1 MGQTIQIEKAVSL
14 KEKPDVSTVKFG
26 TVFTDYMFSS
36 NYTPEHG
43 WEEPSIVPYQ
53 NLEISPA
60 ANGIHYGQSVFE
72 GLKAYKNGDEVLL
85 FRPDENFKRLNT
97 SLERLAMPKINEEVS
112 LNALY
117 ELIKLER
124 DWVPGGPGQ
133 SLYIR
138 PFVFADEAFL
148 GVRSARTYQYNII
161 LSPVAG
167 YYGGQLDPTAIY
179 VEDDFVRAVRGG
191 VGDIKCA
198 GNYAASILAQQKAA
212 EMGYEQVLWL
222 DGVEQKYVEEVGS
235 MNIFFVRNNELITP
249 KLNGSILSG
258 ITRKSLIELA
268 EYKGYTV
275 KEERIHI
282 DELQAG
288 LKDGSVT
295 EIFGS
300 GTAAVISPVGRM
312 RIHGEDY
319 VVNDNQVGPVAE
331 DLYSHYTGIQ
341 YGHLEDPFGWIVRI

>member
-1 MGQTIQIEKAVSL
+1 M
-14 KEKPDVSTVKFG
+14 
-26 TVFTDYMFSS
+26 
-36 NYTPEHG
+36 
-43 WEEPSIVPYQ
+43 
-53 NLEISPA
+53 
-60 ANGIHYGQSVFE
+60 
-72 GLKAYKNGDEVLL
+72 
-85 FRPDENFKRLNT
+85 
-97 SLERLAMPKINEEVS
+97 
-112 LNALY
+112 
-117 ELIKLER
+117 
-124 DWVPGGPGQ
+124 
-133 SLYIR
+133 
-138 PFVFADEAFL
+138 
-148 GVRSARTYQYNII
+148 
-161 LSPVAG
+161 
-167 YYGGQLDPTAIY
+167 
-179 VEDDFVRAVRGG
+179 EDDFVRAVRGG

-235 MNIFFVRNNELITP
+235 MNIFFVRDNELITP

-331 DLYSHYTGIQ
+331 DLYTHYTGIQ
-341 YGHLEDPFGWIVRI
+341 YGHLDDPFGWIVRV